1 MLVAREHET
10 PFNKSPVVRAVSM
23 ILMVVTVFSVFIR
36 LLTRLAAV
44 KRLKFST
51 FFTSDE
57 IMILTAMIFAIA
69 QSTVVYL
76 QGSNGL
82 GRLDVSSSQ
91 VSSILK
97 SQLGSDVLFFITL
110 GLSKLSAMTTIWNM
124 SPLSHKKILS
134 IQILIGGWAISA
146 VLVRS
151 FACSLASPWD
161 YINGRCINM
170 VAFWIYVDAVNIATD
185 LLITAFTLGIMA
197 HLQMPMGTK
206 AMVVGVF
213 GSRILTIPPTISH
226 IVYYNHALKSSNPI
240 FDMWM
245 STIIN
250 QVIQCLGVMTTCIP
264 FWWRFLKSL
273 ESGQMGAGDLFGA
286 LSRSNNTKSGGTL
299 SRGQAFELTG
309 RPTTAKFGG
318 TWDMNV
324 ARQNSQEAL
333 VDPSAGTGN

>member
-1 MLVAREHET
+1 MLFTREHET

-44 KRLKFST
+44 KRLKYST

-57 IMILTAMIFAIA
+57 IMMLTSMIFSIA
-69 QSTVVYL
+69 QSTMVYT

-82 GRLDVSSSQ
+82 GKLGVSSSQ

-97 SQLGSDVLFFITL
+97 AQLGSDVLFFITL
-110 GLSKLSAMTTIWNM
+110 GLSKLSATSTIWTM
-124 SPLSHKKILS
+124 SPLSSKKILP

-151 FACSLASPWD
+151 FACSLSNPWD
-161 YINGRCINM
+161 YLNGRCINM
-170 VAFWIYVDAVNIATD
+170 VAFWIYADAINITTD
-185 LLITAFTLGIMA
+185 LLITALTLGILV
-197 HLQMPMGTK
+197 HLQMPIGRK
-206 AMVVGVF
+206 LMVIGVF
-213 GSRILTIPPTISH
+213 GSRIVTIPPTISH
-226 IVYYNHALKSSNPI
+226 IVYYRRTLNSPTPI
-240 FDMWM
+240 FEMWM

-250 QVIQCLGVMTTCIP
+250 QVIQCLGIMTTCIP
-264 FWWRFLKSL
+264 FWWRFLKSM
-273 ESGQMGAGDLFGA
+273 ESGQMGAGDIFGA
-286 LSRSNNTKSGGTL
+286 LSRSNNTKSGGTS

-309 RPTTAKFGG
+309 RPSTAKYGG
-318 TWDMNV
+318 TWDVDV

>member
-1 MLVAREHET
+1 
-10 PFNKSPVVRAVSM
+10 M

-82 GRLDVSSSQ
+82 GKLDVSPSQ
-91 VSSILK
+91 VSYILTR
-97 SQLGSDVLFFITL
+97 QLGSDVLFFITL

-134 IQILIGGWAISA
+134 IQVLIGGWVISA
-146 VLVRS
+146 ALVRS
-151 FACSLASPWD
+151 FACSLSSPWD

-185 LLITAFTLGIMA
+185 LLITAFTLGIMV

-226 IVYYNHALKSSNPI
+226 IVYYNRTLKSSNPI

-273 ESGQMGAGDLFGA
+273 ESGQMGAGDIFGA
-286 LSRSNNTKSGGTL
+286 LSRSDNTKSGGTS

-309 RPTTAKFGG
+309 RPSTAKFGRM
-318 TWDMNV
+318 WDTDV